1 MVSPGTFSVRL
12 TVNGVSM
19 TQPLVLRADPRVTH
33 DGITQP
39 VLAAQLAFNLKVRDL
54 VSDANRV
61 AERLRAAKVPALDAE
76 FFTPPVRYS
85 KPGLQA
91 HITYLYGMTTGAD
104 QRVGRDAI
112 ERYAEL
118 RKALDAL
125 TSRLPAASGAQSTPP
140 E

>member
-1 MVSPGTFSVRL
+1 MVAPGTFAVRL
-12 TVNGVSM
+12 TANGASA
-19 TQPLVLRADPRVTH
+19 TQPLVLRADPRVAR
-33 DGITQP
+33 DGITQT
-39 VLAAQLAFNLKVRDL
+39 VLETQLAFNLKVRDL
-54 VSDANRV
+54 VSDANHV
-61 AERLRAAKVPALDAE
+61 AEQLRTAKMPALDAE

-85 KPGLQA
+85 RPGLQA

-125 TSRLPAASGAQSTPP
+125 KSKLMR
-140 E
+140 